1 MEGAPAGSNAQE
13 RPGQVVTFLLIAM
26 LALGDIAALKSEP
39 DLEKRSE
46 LALAD
51 ADQQIDDARSAYAA
65 GNDKAAMAALDEL
78 TMAVDVS
85 YDALEHA
92 HTPPRKS
99 KYYKRAEL
107 KVRALMRRLN
117 SFRDEVS
124 FDARSQVETTIKKL
138 SDVHDQLIADI
149 MSKKK

>member
-1 MEGAPAGSNAQE
+1 MW
-13 RPGQVVTFLLIAM
+13 M
-26 LALGDIAALKSEP
+26 LVFGDIGALKSEP

-51 ADQQIDDARSAYAA
+51 ADQQIDGARQAYTA
-65 GNDKAAMAALDEL
+65 GDEKGATVALEEVA
-78 TMAVDVS
+78 TAVDVS

-92 HTPPRKS
+92 HTAPRKS
-99 KYYKRAEL
+99 KYYKHAEL
-107 KVRALMRRLN
+107 KVRALIRRLT

-124 FDARSQVETTIKKL
+124 FDARQQVETVIKKL